1 MFLLFLLSLK
11 LTDFEAFVSC
21 SRMMCPQPNC
31 AQGQCAMRQG
41 RCCETKCQPIKGLK
55 GGRPGGLVGGSGGS
69 EEVNCCGGGSACGFV
84 HCAAIAP
91 DKKGCVRPWM
101 LPKKSDGTKMT
112 LDDCKAGAKKA
123 KDKGEYNDG
132 QENDGPSRGS
142 ISRNTIKLGGRCST
156 SRTRGNRGRITP
168 CESGAVCKITNKGN
182 MQVDRPNSGLCVA
195 KRGGGKN
202 RGSYNDGSNNDNPSL
217 GGHKGNSGVGAKC
230 VKGFSEKGISM
241 PCKFGLKCVATA
253 QFCAGTCYGTCQG
266 GGH

>member
-1 MFLLFLLSLK
+1 MVKIALICSILAVTAVSAQQTMSEGDSCNESLPPRYAK
-11 LTDFEAFVSC
+11 
-21 SRMMCPQPNC
+21 
-31 AQGQCAMRQG
+31 
-41 RCCETKCQPIKGLK
+41 RCDRDQ
-55 GGRPGGLVGGSGGS
+55 GLVCRTVSMVMGASGKC
-69 EEVNCCGGGSACGFV
+69 V
-84 HCAAIAP
+84 
-91 DKKGCVRPWM
+91 KG
-101 LPKKSDGTKMT
+101 
-112 LDDCKAGAKKA
+112 
-123 KDKGEYNDG
+123 
-132 QENDGPSRGS
+132 GS

-182 MQVDRPNSGLCVA
+182 MRVDRPNSGLCVA

>member
-31 AQGQCAMRQG
+31 ARGQCAMRQG

-168 CESGAVCKITNKGN
+168 CESGYVCKITNKGD
-182 MQVDRPNSGLCVA
+182 MRVDRPNSGLCVA
-195 KRGGGKN
+195 KRGGPPRLSGGLQVDPGFGRVTQRAARMCPNSARQMCKMLC
-202 RGSYNDGSNNDNPSL
+202 RPKVCPQGQCAMRQGSCCDMTCV
-217 GGHKGNSGVGAKC
+217 GGH
-230 VKGFSEKGISM
+230 
-241 PCKFGLKCVATA
+241 
-253 QFCAGTCYGTCQG
+253 
-266 GGH
+266 